1 MNHMRSVMDTV
12 MCLRGGNPFCYSDDN
27 NNMYRIVSKEADGS
41 STAYYFSTPIYRR
54 MDCKPV
60 ELRFALV
67 NGNPVFHG
75 SDARI
80 SYDGESLFLQSGIGS
95 LLVSFDGARA
105 LECVSG
111 MLRNESVQIRPTLNG
126 IAVAAAC
133 SREETFSFTLSTTD
147 VYKKIRNTEAYIA
160 FMHGRFEP
168 FFVISGL
175 YAHSLGGGLQPV
187 KLSLERID
195 ENTYHVSVRT
205 SAKASSTVVF
215 EINMYEG
222 KFFQDTPVSSRLPD
236 KNNCFGSVAF
246 LGQTQQFGE
255 QWLYTKTSRKKVF
268 DIEQSTICSVKMHIP
283 VFEADVQSLAVY
295 LPQERFC
302 SFGSTWAKKVPCGD
316 LLGMAQKKDDY
327 FTVDMTALLT
337 NPETG
342 RLRKAEGIV
351 LRLPQGG
358 HAVLA
363 TGDCCMMPQ
372 ILEVNYRA

>member
-1 MNHMRSVMDTV
+1 MDTV

-80 SYDGESLFLQSGIGS
+80 SYDGESLFLQSGIGR
-95 LLVSFDGARA
+95 LQASFDGARA

-337 NPETG
+337 NPKTG

>member
-95 LLVSFDGARA
+95 LQVSFDGARA

-133 SREETFSFTLSTTD
+133 SREETFSFTLSTMLL
-147 VYKKIRNTEAYIA
+147 A
-160 FMHGRFEP
+160 FTFICFLLFIFFTP
-168 FFVISGL
+168 FIIT
-175 YAHSLGGGLQPV
+175 Q
-187 KLSLERID
+187 KLPFR
-195 ENTYHVSVRT
+195 
-205 SAKASSTVVF
+205 
-215 EINMYEG
+215 
-222 KFFQDTPVSSRLPD
+222 Q
-236 KNNCFGSVAF
+236 KN
-246 LGQTQQFGE
+246 
-255 QWLYTKTSRKKVF
+255 
-268 DIEQSTICSVKMHIP
+268 
-283 VFEADVQSLAVY
+283 
-295 LPQERFC
+295 
-302 SFGSTWAKKVPCGD
+302 
-316 LLGMAQKKDDY
+316 
-327 FTVDMTALLT
+327 
-337 NPETG
+337 
-342 RLRKAEGIV
+342 
-351 LRLPQGG
+351 
-358 HAVLA
+358 
-363 TGDCCMMPQ
+363 
-372 ILEVNYRA
+372 